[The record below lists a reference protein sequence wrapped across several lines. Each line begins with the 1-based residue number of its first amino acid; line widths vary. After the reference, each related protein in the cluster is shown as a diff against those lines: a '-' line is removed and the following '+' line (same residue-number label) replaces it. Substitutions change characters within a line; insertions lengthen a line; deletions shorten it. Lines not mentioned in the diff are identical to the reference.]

1 MGFNKRFVILERCI
15 EALEQNSLKNFYGK
29 SDLLIFEDETSEK
42 IYDLFVQGKTEEEIL
57 TIIKQKK

>member
-15 EALEQNSLKNFYGK
+15 EALEQNSLKKFYGK
-29 SDLLIFEDETSEK
+29 SDLLIFEDETSET
-42 IYDLFVQGKTEEEIL
+42 IYDLFVQGKTDEEIL